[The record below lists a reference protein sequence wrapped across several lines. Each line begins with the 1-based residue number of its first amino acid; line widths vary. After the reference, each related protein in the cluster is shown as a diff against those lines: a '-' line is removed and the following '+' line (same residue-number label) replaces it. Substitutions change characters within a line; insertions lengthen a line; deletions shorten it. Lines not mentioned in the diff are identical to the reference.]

1 MNVVQTFEFCF
12 PSEADAKVKV
22 QISTYRKLSKQQVK
36 TAYVLLA
43 KYRFP
48 SENITNSVQRMAIAY
63 GQYLL
68 CLHSE
73 KKRVPIFPGITKTPK
88 NYLFTI

>member
-1 MNVVQTFEFCF
+1 MDRLQTFEFSF
-12 PSEADAKVKV
+12 PNEAQAKVKV
-22 QISTYRKLSKQQVK
+22 QISTYRKLNKQQVK

-48 SENITNSVQRMAIAY
+48 AENITDSVQKMAIAY

-73 KKRVPIFPGITKTPK
+73 KNGYQFFPV
-88 NYLFTI
+88 

>member
-1 MNVVQTFEFCF
+1 MDIVQTFEFCF

-22 QISTYRKLSKQQVK
+22 QINTYRKLNKQQVK

-43 KYRFP
+43 KYHFP
-48 SENITNSVQRMAIAY
+48 AQNIAESVQNMATAY
-63 GQYLL
+63 GHYLL

-73 KKRVPIFPGITKTPK
+73 KNGYQFFPV
-88 NYLFTI
+88 

>member
-1 MNVVQTFEFCF
+1 MKDLQTFEFCF
-12 PSEADAKVKV
+12 PSQSDAKVKV
-22 QISTYRKLSKQQVK
+22 QISTYRKLNKQQVK

-48 SENITNSVQRMAIAY
+48 AENITDSVQKMTLAY

-73 KKRVPIFPGITKTPK
+73 KNGFQFFPA
-88 NYLFTI
+88 

>member
-12 PSEADAKVKV
+12 PSEADAKVKI

-48 SENITNSVQRMAIAY
+48 SENITDSVQKMATAY
-63 GQYLL
+63 SQYLL

-73 KKRVPIFPGITKTPK
+73 KNGFQFFPV
-88 NYLFTI
+88 